1 MKRIITFA
9 LALILLLLPG
19 VEMRAG
25 AQATSLGDVTA
36 TNASP
41 SDASHSDASYS
52 DVSLTDATP
61 GDAAEIASPTQ
72 LAPVATSSE
81 ANSDVPEYGRGSLPV
96 NYTPPEYYPAIALN
110 EALPSRYDARTLG
123 YLSPIRNQDPYG
135 TCWTFSMSGTA
146 EANILKKYGT
156 PTELNISELQ
166 ISYLTNNGAKKSDG
180 TYNDPLNLF
189 GGDRNKLVG
198 THRII
203 DGGNVLFCV
212 NTVAS
217 WMGIAQEDDTISYT
231 TANAENIMSN
241 GLDYAYAFE
250 KDTYHLTDARITTI
264 ANMSGVKS
272 LVMQYGAASLD
283 YPCGNYGSHQVT
295 AEGEYY
301 GHHTYYQPVIDS
313 SCGGHAVCIVGW
325 DDNYPKENFNYSVSN
340 QRSTPVN
347 NGAWLIRNSWG
358 TSSND
363 DGYFWMSY
371 ENTFQS
377 HGDVIAWDYEFS
389 DNYDRCYQ
397 YDGSSS
403 INQAE
408 CASQGTP
415 LMMAN
420 VFTATNAEQLCAVS
434 FQLFQS
440 AGVEYEISVYT
451 GVEGADPLSGKLE
464 AQKSGLTSY
473 AGYYTVKLDAP
484 VALSANQK
492 FAVVIKFVSQSGQLA
507 VSVDGSETD
516 SANWLAFYA
525 HASAGQ
531 SYMKAGNAASW
542 TDISANGKNAR
553 IKAFTRDSTDFT
565 RGDVNNDKKVD
576 LVDAILI
583 CKHISN
589 SPALTGAALLA
600 ADVNRDGAVNFMDV
614 LAISEYIA
622 AKRTL

>member
-189 GGDRNKLVG
+189 GGDRNKLVD

-231 TANAENIMSN
+231 QENAQRMISS
-241 GLDYAYAFE
+241 GLNYAYAFE
-250 KDTYHLTDARITTI
+250 KDAYHLTDVRITTI
-264 ANMSGVKS
+264 DNRSGVKS
-272 LVMQYGAASLD
+272 LIMQYGAASLD
-283 YPCGNYGSHQVT
+283 YPCGDYGYKWVT
-295 AEGEYY
+295 TPGEYSGDY
-301 GHHTYYQPVIDS
+301 TYYQPVIDN

-325 DDNYPKENFNYSVSN
+325 DDNYPKENFYYGVSGQQN
-340 QRSTPVN
+340 VPTN

-358 TSSND
+358 TSWGD
-363 DGYFWMSY
+363 GGYFWMSY
-371 ENTFQS
+371 DNTFDG
-377 HGDVIAWDYEFS
+377 HGDVFAWDYEYS
-389 DNYDRCYQ
+389 DNYSRCYQ
-397 YDGSSS
+397 YDGTSS
-403 INQAE
+403 INQIKSA
-408 CASQGTP
+408 AQGTP
-415 LMMAN
+415 LSMAN
-420 VFTATNAEQLCAVS
+420 VFTATSAEQLCAVS
-434 FQLFQS
+434 FQLMLS
-440 AGVEYEISVYT
+440 AGVDYEMDYYHKT
-451 GVEGADPLSGKLE
+451 GHPRI
-464 AQKSGLTSY
+464 QKM
-473 AGYYTVKLDAP
+473 
-484 VALSANQK
+484 
-492 FAVVIKFVSQSGQLA
+492 I
-507 VSVDGSETD
+507 
-516 SANWLAFYA
+516 
-525 HASAGQ
+525 
-531 SYMKAGNAASW
+531 
-542 TDISANGKNAR
+542 
-553 IKAFTRDSTDFT
+553 
-565 RGDVNNDKKVD
+565 
-576 LVDAILI
+576 
-583 CKHISN
+583 
-589 SPALTGAALLA
+589 
-600 ADVNRDGAVNFMDV
+600 
-614 LAISEYIA
+614 
-622 AKRTL
+622 

>member
-9 LALILLLLPG
+9 LALILLLQPG

-25 AQATSLGDVTA
+25 AEATSPTDAAVAGASV

-41 SDASHSDASYS
+41 SDATPSE
-52 DVSLTDATP
+52 VSLTDATP

-231 TANAENIMSN
+231 QENAQRMISS
-241 GLDYAYAFE
+241 GLNYAYAFE
-250 KDTYHLTDARITTI
+250 KDAYHLTDVRITTI
-264 ANMSGVKS
+264 DNRSGVKS
-272 LVMQYGAASLD
+272 LIMQYGAASLD
-283 YPCGNYGSHQVT
+283 YPCGDYGYKWVT
-295 AEGEYY
+295 TPGEYSGDY
-301 GHHTYYQPVIDS
+301 TYYQPVIDS
-313 SCGGHAVCIVGW
+313 SCGGHAVCVVGW
-325 DDNYPKENFNYSVSN
+325 DDNYPRENFYYGVSGQQN
-340 QRSTPVN
+340 VPTN

-358 TSSND
+358 EAWGD
-363 DGYFWMSY
+363 GGYFWMSY
-371 ENTFQS
+371 ENTFGGN
-377 HGDVIAWDYEFS
+377 GDVLAWNYEFS

-397 YDGSSS
+397 YDGTSS
-403 INQAE
+403 INQVKAV
-408 CASQGTP
+408 SQVTA
-415 LMMAN
+415 LSMAN
-420 VFTATNAEQLCAVS
+420 MFTATKAEQLCAVS
-434 FQLFQS
+434 FQLLNS
-440 AGVEYEISVYT
+440 SGVEYEISVYT
-451 GVEGADPLSGKLE
+451 GVTGSNPLSGTLS
-464 AQKSGLTSY
+464 AQKSGITSY

-484 VALSANQK
+484 VALAADQK
-492 FAVVIKFVSQSGQLA
+492 FAVVIKYVSNNGMLK
-507 VSVDGSETD
+507 VSVDSSETN
-516 SANWLAFYA
+516 SASWLQFEA
-525 HASAGQ
+525 HALAGQ
-531 SYMKAGNAASW
+531 SYMKVGEAGSW
-542 TDISANGKNAR
+542 SDISADGANAR
-553 IKAFTRDSTDFT
+553 IKAFTRDSADYV
-565 RGDVNNDKKVD
+565 RGDVNNDKIVD
-576 LVDAILI
+576 IVDAILI
-583 CKHISN
+583 CKHIGN
-589 SPALTGAALLA
+589 APALSGDALLA
-600 ADVNRDGAVNFMDV
+600 ADVNRDSVVDFIDV
-614 LAISEYIA
+614 LAISEYVA
-622 AKRTL
+622 GKRTL